1 MPPYEIVTT
10 VPRVSPAKVDVN
22 GRRERSLENGAA
34 LWVANSPLGSSAVR
48 LGAAEITTHHRE
60 LVRVYVMRRSLV
72 DVCLVP
78 LADVEHLATPLV
90 AIVHRDTRPSA
101 RAASATPHGEAA
113 EVKLGG
119 FSAPTQ
125 DVSGAFGSARN
136 DTTTSCAQGEAGETK
151 CPMPGML
158 MMVALAGLPPRPWPR
173 RAT

>member
-1 MPPYEIVTT
+1 MCSRMGGSHLHYRHEATKFPCIFAGNREMRGGDGFADDCLHRQLVPYFYREMPPSEIVTT

-101 RAASATPHGEAA
+101 RAA
-113 EVKLGG
+113 
-119 FSAPTQ
+119 
-125 DVSGAFGSARN
+125 
-136 DTTTSCAQGEAGETK
+136 
-151 CPMPGML
+151 
-158 MMVALAGLPPRPWPR
+158 
-173 RAT
+173 